1 MEFTADKILIK
12 DFFSGN
18 KQYTIPRYQR
28 EYSWEEKQLDDFY
41 RDIVDNINFSE
52 ESKNTDYFFGTV
64 MLVGDMIQHKEPLQI
79 VDGQQRITTMTIF
92 FSALAKVAE
101 KSDKKIS
108 NNIWRYI
115 IGCDE
120 DGEDYKVLENL
131 TASPYFEDKIQ
142 SRNSKGIYSD
152 SILEGTEQYKIQY
165 AYDFFLKKLSADVN
179 NFSQQYGLAEIEI
192 IKIIRSQLTGSQV
205 IYICS
210 HTEEDVN
217 KIFENINSKGQKLY
231 TLDLIKNEIFS
242 VENELV
248 PIDKAKEIWSQ
259 IKNNLISDREAISV
273 DTFYRHF
280 WISNYGQSKMSDL
293 YDNFLSTIKPKDY
306 YKYLKKLRDS
316 SRNYMLVVSPTD
328 NMFQGH
334 SISKKDIARVK
345 NILNNITVNFRIT
358 QARIFILVAY
368 EKYMNNQIK
377 FKDFQN
383 IIEFIEEF
391 HYVHNAICKQRNN
404 KLENK
409 YGSYARKLRKAADRG
424 DWNRVINGF
433 KDDFK
438 SLLPD
443 KKTFIDHFV
452 SLTYKKKSSTAKQN
466 QLNVVAKYS
475 IKKYEEIL
483 HGSADYDYL
492 NESIEH
498 IVSESENPNICCHI
512 GNLTLLEENLNKK
525 SDDEKLSK
533 KIELYG
539 ESKYCSTRK
548 FLEEYSDKF
557 SQTDFDNR
565 ARTIGEVIYNGIIV
579 TD

>member
-52 ESKNTDYFFGTV
+52 ESRNTDYFFGTV

-101 KSDKKIS
+101 KFDKKIS

-142 SRNSKGIYSD
+142 SRNSEGIYSD

-248 PIDKAKEIWSQ
+248 PIDKAKEFWSQ

>member
-52 ESKNTDYFFGTV
+52 ESRNTDYFFGTV

-142 SRNSKGIYSD
+142 SRNSEGIYSD

-557 SQTDFDNR
+557 SQIDFDNR

>member
-293 YDNFLSTIKPKDY
+293 YDNFLSTIKPEDY
-306 YKYLKKLRDS
+306 YEYLKKLRDS

-368 EKYMNNQIK
+368 EKYMNNKIK
-377 FKDFQN
+377 FKDFKN

-424 DWNRVINGF
+424 DWNREINCF

-475 IKKYEEIL
+475 IKNMKRFCM
-483 HGSADYDYL
+483 
-492 NESIEH
+492 
-498 IVSESENPNICCHI
+498 VV
-512 GNLTLLEENLNKK
+512 
-525 SDDEKLSK
+525 
-533 KIELYG
+533 
-539 ESKYCSTRK
+539 
-548 FLEEYSDKF
+548 
-557 SQTDFDNR
+557 QTM
-565 ARTIGEVIYNGIIV
+565 IISMNQ
-579 TD
+579 

>member
-1 MEFTADKILIK
+1 M
-12 DFFSGN
+12 
-18 KQYTIPRYQR
+18 
-28 EYSWEEKQLDDFY
+28 
-41 RDIVDNINFSE
+41 
-52 ESKNTDYFFGTV
+52 
-64 MLVGDMIQHKEPLQI
+64 
-79 VDGQQRITTMTIF
+79 
-92 FSALAKVAE
+92 
-101 KSDKKIS
+101 
-108 NNIWRYI
+108 
-115 IGCDE
+115 
-120 DGEDYKVLENL
+120 
-131 TASPYFEDKIQ
+131 
-142 SRNSKGIYSD
+142 
-152 SILEGTEQYKIQY
+152 
-165 AYDFFLKKLSADVN
+165 
-179 NFSQQYGLAEIEI
+179 
-192 IKIIRSQLTGSQV
+192 
-205 IYICS
+205 
-210 HTEEDVN
+210 
-217 KIFENINSKGQKLY
+217 
-231 TLDLIKNEIFS
+231 IKNEIFS

-358 QARIFILVAY
+358 QAKIFILVAY

-557 SQTDFDNR
+557 SQIDFDNR

>member
-142 SRNSKGIYSD
+142 SRNSEGIYSD

>member
-293 YDNFLSTIKPKDY
+293 YDNFLSTIKPEDY
-306 YKYLKKLRDS
+306 YEYLKKLRDS

-368 EKYMNNQIK
+368 EKYMNNKIK
-377 FKDFQN
+377 FKDFKN

-424 DWNRVINGF
+424 DWNREINCF

-525 SDDEKLSK
+525 SDAEKLSK

-557 SQTDFDNR
+557 SQIDFDNR

>member
-142 SRNSKGIYSD
+142 SRNSEGIYSD

-525 SDDEKLSK
+525 SDAEKLSK

>member
-368 EKYMNNQIK
+368 EKYMNNKIK
-377 FKDFQN
+377 FKDFKN

-424 DWNRVINGF
+424 DWNREINCF

-525 SDDEKLSK
+525 SDAEKLSK

-557 SQTDFDNR
+557 SQIDFDNR

>member
-92 FSALAKVAE
+92 FSALAKVAV
-101 KSDKKIS
+101 KCDKKIS

-142 SRNSKGIYSD
+142 SRNSEGIYSD

>member
-273 DTFYRHF
+273 DTFYRYF

-293 YDNFLSTIKPKDY
+293 YDNFLSTIKPEDY
-306 YKYLKKLRDS
+306 YEYLKKLRDS

-368 EKYMNNQIK
+368 EKYMNNKIK
-377 FKDFQN
+377 FKDFKN

-424 DWNRVINGF
+424 DWNREINCF

-525 SDDEKLSK
+525 SDAEKLSK

-557 SQTDFDNR
+557 SQIDFDNR